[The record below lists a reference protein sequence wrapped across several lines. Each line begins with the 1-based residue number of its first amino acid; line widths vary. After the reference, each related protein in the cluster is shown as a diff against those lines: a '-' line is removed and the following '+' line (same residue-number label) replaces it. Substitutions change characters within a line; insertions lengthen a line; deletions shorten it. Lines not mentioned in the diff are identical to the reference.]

1 MIIKKFRA
9 VLIMIFPWT
18 KIYSVRMAV
27 MMKRLCLRLVTDSSF
42 FFSSFRSLAPREF
55 IYLMTSVKYEGKKR
69 WSRCLLR
76 WNISIK
82 IKFTSRMKL
91 ASNQIQFAH
100 VEFQPGVITYKIA
113 QRIKISIC
121 MKIACLYVVMND
133 NHLRRSQEEELVASF
148 CRSRWRLCVHFY
160 DVVWLV

>member
-1 MIIKKFRA
+1 
-9 VLIMIFPWT
+9 MIFPWT
-18 KIYSVRMAV
+18 KIYSVRMAAM

-42 FFSSFRSLAPREF
+42 FFLLSARSSWVHLSYDKCE
-55 IYLMTSVKYEGKKR
+55 IWWKKR
-69 WSRCLLR
+69 WGRCLLR
-76 WNISIK
+76 RNISIK

-100 VEFQPGVITYKIA
+100 VEFQPVVISITYKIA

-148 CRSRWRLCVHFY
+148 CRSRRHRRLCVHFY
-160 DVVWLV
+160 VVWLV

>member
-42 FFSSFRSLAPREF
+42 FFVFPLARSSWVHLSYDKCEIWR
-55 IYLMTSVKYEGKKR
+55 KKR